1 MDVYRYTARFHGSGA
16 VIMSD
21 NTCSRCGQHIP
32 LFLHNQK
39 ELDALIAEEWAL
51 GHEQSAC
58 EKCADA
64 PCSAQSHTEEA
75 RAARVI
81 AARIRG
87 SAIKEPILVWPFA
100 DAPKEFQACAT
111 GCNTADWLALVP
123 AHMQRVDVAW
133 LRGGTAFAR
142 FLVEEIRLLDGRRV
156 YIGCRV

>member
-1 MDVYRYTARFHGSGA
+1 
-16 VIMSD
+16 MSD

-123 AHMQRVDVAW
+123 AHMQRVDVACFGVVVDVY
-133 LRGGTAFAR
+133 RYTAFN
-142 FLVEEIRLLDGRRV
+142 EPSPPGRELMRWKAQEKTT
-156 YIGCRV
+156 